1 MKQKINKIFN
11 FLQIEIS
18 EDSWGDK
25 KTTLKKFL
33 PLNWVITIA
42 GALIGVWLGLSLI
55 FGSWFILDKTEKAAV
70 ETFGRFSYEVGPGGL
85 HFKIPFIT
93 KVRKVETEVRH
104 RWELGFRTDEDQE
117 NGYQDIPEEATMLTR
132 GGHIGSVY
140 WIIQYTIQDTY
151 NWLYQVKEPQKVL
164 DRLAQ
169 GSMRMVIGQTYLDDL
184 LTTEKI
190 EIQEKNKALLQSY
203 CDALGLEVT
212 INEVKLQD
220 CDLPH
225 PEVRKAY
232 DGVMNAIKKKEQMQK
247 DAEGYANKVI
257 PEAEGKANVLLN
269 EAKAYATKEI
279 NGAKA
284 EVSRFT
290 GIYEEYRKD
299 PVTTKE
305 KLWYEALQEVM
316 PNAKKTIMDKNSL
329 INIKNK

>member
-1 MKQKINKIFN
+1 MKKIFN
-11 FLQIEIS
+11 KILTFLQINTS
-18 EDSWGDK
+18 EDTWGNK

-33 PLNWVITIA
+33 PLNWVIVIF
-42 GALIGVWLGLSLI
+42 GALLTVWIGLNLI

-70 ETFGRFSYEVGPGGL
+70 ETFGKFSYEVGPGGF

-93 KVRKVETEVRH
+93 NVRKVETEIRH
-104 RWELGFRTDEDQE
+104 RWELGFRTDEEQK
-117 NGYQDIPEEATMLTR
+117 NGYQDVPEEATMLTR

-151 NWLYQVKEPQKVL
+151 NWLYQVKEPQDVL

-203 CDALGLEVT
+203 CDALGLKVT

-247 DAEGYANKVI
+247 DAEGYANKVV
-257 PEAEGKANVLLN
+257 PEAQGKANVLLN
-269 EAKAYATKEI
+269 EAKAYATNEV

-290 GIYEEYRKD
+290 GIFEEYRKD